1 MKRLSICKTD
11 EWVSIS
17 VSAFNLWMVLI
28 EGDDDYNEISIKQNN
43 SYIEIKKLMQN
54 FVISFIGKSVSS
66 YVVISEY
73 EAKRLLLKS
82 DDIKHRINSLDN
94 KENINRFQLNA
105 PKKKLTINKTSD
117 FSDEDVV

>member
-1 MKRLSICKTD
+1 
-11 EWVSIS
+11 
-17 VSAFNLWMVLI
+17 
-28 EGDDDYNEISIKQNN
+28 
-43 SYIEIKKLMQN
+43 MQN

-82 DDIKHRINSLDN
+82 DDIKQRINSMDN

>member
-43 SYIEIKKLMQN
+43 SYIEIKNFMHN
-54 FVISFIGKSVSS
+54 FVIS
-66 YVVISEY
+66 
-73 EAKRLLLKS
+73 
-82 DDIKHRINSLDN
+82 
-94 KENINRFQLNA
+94 
-105 PKKKLTINKTSD
+105 
-117 FSDEDVV
+117 